1 MSAVTNSWP
10 SRSGWPLKPQN
21 PPCTCTCAETAQW
34 LDRASAH
41 TLAFVARRLLAEAV
55 GIVFAVRERDDDGL
69 VGLAVDGLGDADA
82 RALLDSVITGP
93 LDDRLRDRIVAETRG
108 NPLAL
113 LELHRGLSPAT
124 LAAGSGRHHAHLR
137 ASRAGASSA
146 GSPSFRPSSRRLLLT
161 AAAEPTGDVRPC
173 CGERPTRLGIPHDAA
188 GPAQA
193 AGLIKISTRVRFQH
207 PLVRSAARSVGR

>member
-1 MSAVTNSWP
+1 VGLAVLTLL
-10 SRSGWPLKPQN
+10 SGLAEQRPLV
-21 PPCTCTCAETAQW
+21 CVVDDAQW

-69 VGLAVDGLGDADA
+69 DGLPGLAVDGLGDADA

-124 LAAGSGRHHAHLR
+124 LAGGFRAARHHAHLR
-137 ASRAGASSA
+137 ASRAELHRPAR
-146 GSPSFRPSSRRLLLT
+146 RPSDRVPT
-161 AAAEPTGDVRPC
+161 A
-173 CGERPTRLGIPHDAA
+173 
-188 GPAQA
+188 PAHR
-193 AGLIKISTRVRFQH
+193 G
-207 PLVRSAARSVGR
+207 GRADR